1 MMDPMLFSIFIN
13 DLENAAEPA
22 DATKMRGVTDRPG
35 KCPAIQRDLD
45 SLEKWAEKK
54 LMILSKKKN
63 KVMHLGRNNP
73 M

>member
-1 MMDPMLFSIFIN
+1 MDPMLFSIFIN

-22 DATKMRGVTDRPG
+22 DATKMRGVSARPG

-45 SLEKWAEKK
+45 RLEKWAERK
-54 LMILSKKKN
+54 LMIFSKKKN